1 MVLPNNNGSV
11 EMFFFVYYHVG
22 DLYLIIFFQP
32 IFTLRVRR
40 SNSQND
46 NISIVKGFKIIND

>member
-1 MVLPNNNGSV
+1 MVCLYLTTMV
-11 EMFFFVYYHVG
+11 VLKFFFVYYHVG

-40 SNSQND
+40 SNSQNAYFHCQ
-46 NISIVKGFKIIND
+46 GFQNY